1 MLVIEPLVGSKIE
14 NWNPKKLPINAT
26 IKNKNI
32 PPIAAKSPSLKFSV
46 ALIIPDLYASKS
58 ENKIVTVSV
67 IALKTIPSN
76 IWPYIKETPPKNK
89 PWHKE

>member
-1 MLVIEPLVGSKIE
+1 M
-14 NWNPKKLPINAT
+14 KLPINAT

-32 PPIAAKSPSLKFSV
+32 PPIAAKSPNLKFSV

-58 ENKIVTVSV
+58 ENKIVTVNV

-76 IWPYIKETPPKNK
+76 I
-89 PWHKE
+89 